1 MPFCGPVNARPAV
14 KNSAAVV
21 FFLLARI
28 TM

>member
-21 FFLLARI
+21 FLLLARI